1 TRCDQEPAGSRPK
14 IRAAVSI
21 CHQTVP
27 LSGENLFPA
36 ACARPLLCSAAKPML
51 PADST
56 WVDDGNNFLK
66 ARDLAFPPYPRS
78 EPAAPAVP
86 SKNRVRHT
94 DFAATLGLCGCC
106 NWCRIES
113 PAHQRP

>member
-1 TRCDQEPAGSRPK
+1 DLTKTLKLIFTHDALLYIYLIRARVEIYSILPHSFRNRCGRAYVRCVPAKTRCDQEPAGSRPK
-14 IRAAVSI
+14 SRAAVSL

-56 WVDDGNNFLK
+56 WVGDGNNFL
-66 ARDLAFPPYPRS
+66 
-78 EPAAPAVP
+78 
-86 SKNRVRHT
+86 
-94 DFAATLGLCGCC
+94 
-106 NWCRIES
+106 
-113 PAHQRP
+113 